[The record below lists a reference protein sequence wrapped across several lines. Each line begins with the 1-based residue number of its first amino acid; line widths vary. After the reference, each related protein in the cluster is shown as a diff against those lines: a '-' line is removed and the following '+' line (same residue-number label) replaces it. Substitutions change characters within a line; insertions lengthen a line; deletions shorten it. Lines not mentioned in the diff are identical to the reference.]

1 MVQPTTMKLRHV
13 AVWLT
18 FVIGSSEAFHFLH
31 RANTTLEVFNDV
43 SKRNVPP
50 PIPPRPAPRP
60 PKEPYV
66 ELYESADDDAW
77 SMAKCKGGNALRAM
91 KGSDRDAGQVFNPLR
106 NSAASTFENSN
117 FDDAEKWGW
126 SYSEKVPA
134 GNFKDWGIDNVLR
147 DLSLSDKCAGWGG
160 YLDCLIF
167 VHGFKQSAD
176 GKWEHDPAPYD
187 VDGKTYRR
195 SGAHYGIAFDASKGG
210 KVKHSLEVV
219 STPDSLVLDCLRIQ
233 AWRYSK

>member
-18 FVIGSSEAFHFLH
+18 FVIGSSKAFHFLH

-134 GNFKDWGIDNVLR
+134 GNFKDWGIDN
-147 DLSLSDKCAGWGG
+147 
-160 YLDCLIF
+160 
-167 VHGFKQSAD
+167 
-176 GKWEHDPAPYD
+176 
-187 VDGKTYRR
+187 T
-195 SGAHYGIAFDASKGG
+195 
-210 KVKHSLEVV
+210 
-219 STPDSLVLDCLRIQ
+219 
-233 AWRYSK
+233 